1 LKQNCKA
8 QIDLQNGD
16 EALLGVDCVEVLAP
30 AIPIPVVLL
39 LLLRR
44 RSSAKFPGLFLARAE
59 VGIEAFEG
67 GTDDIVERRI
77 PSPAHG
83 VVGGGGVVVVAAA
96 AAAAAAE
103 GEGVGRGGIEWS
115 SRWKFG
121 DWEGQFVRGWGRYGS
136 HSTTEIQRARELR

>member
-39 LLLRR
+39 LLHR
-44 RSSAKFPGLFLARAE
+44 RSSAKFPGLFLARVE

-67 GTDDIVERRI
+67 GTDDIVERRV

-83 VVGGGGVVVVAAA
+83 VVGGGGVVVV
-96 AAAAAAE
+96 AAAE

-121 DWEGQFVRGWGRYGS
+121 DWEGQFVRGRRRYGS
-136 HSTTEIQRARELR
+136 HSTTEIQSARELR